1 MEQDPSSTENTAAT
15 GIKKTLATIWSWV
28 RIGGR
33 FLIGALPAILVI
45 GVALLLVFL
54 GVKNLQVG
62 GLLST
67 LMGGSKKPLG
77 KAAVDLAN
85 SIPKNRVDAN
95 GKVIEKG
102 VPDSQGITQATVV
115 EIEAPSIF
123 DDPKEIKY
131 IPPGETKPVTIRL
144 PDGVEASDVDKVVV
158 VKPEITVVTVKDTS
172 PVQIN
177 ASDIDS
183 LLLKYRKQ
191 Q

>member
-1 MEQDPSSTENTAAT
+1 MEQDPSSTENTAST
-15 GIKKTLATIWSWV
+15 GFKKTLATIWSWV

-123 DDPKEIKY
+123 DDPREVKY

-144 PDGVEASDVDKVVV
+144 PDGVESSDVDKVVV

-183 LLLKYRKQ
+183 LLLKYRK
-191 Q
+191 